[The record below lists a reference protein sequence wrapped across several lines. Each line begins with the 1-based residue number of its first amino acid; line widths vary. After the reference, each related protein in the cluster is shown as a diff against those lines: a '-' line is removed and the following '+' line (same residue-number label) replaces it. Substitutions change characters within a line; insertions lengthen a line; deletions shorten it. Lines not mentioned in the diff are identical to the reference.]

1 MSSLLIAKENG
12 NILHSPMCGIGGAQV
27 PQTRALT
34 DSQRDFNKSLSSA
47 RVVIEQAFG
56 PLTERWECLLDKLDE
71 TVEKSGGHNHHLL
84 YSTQHMPRGERCH

>member
-27 PQTRALT
+27 PQTRALI

-47 RVVIEQAFG
+47 RVVFEQAFG

-71 TVEKSGGHNHHLL
+71 TVEKSGGQSSPVVFYTTHA
-84 YSTQHMPRGERCH
+84 